1 MPFPILLVSL
11 PPKKSFS
18 FRREKERLRMPA
30 TASWITRRKHP
41 DGTEAC
47 IRDTNINVWGLI
59 ARHHRGQDN
68 EDILAANQGLTATDL
83 DAAMA
88 YYRENTQEID
98 EAIRRNLGQR
108 LGRIGEPN
116 R

>member
-1 MPFPILLVSL
+1 
-11 PPKKSFS
+11 
-18 FRREKERLRMPA
+18 MPA

-68 EDILAANQGLTATDL
+68 EEILAAIQGLSAADL
-83 DAAMA
+83 EAAWA
-88 YYRENTQEID
+88 CYRENSREID
-98 EAIRRNLGQR
+98 ESISRNV
-108 LGRIGEPN
+108 ED
-116 R
+116 